1 MNARKYICTLQQGM
15 TVKQVNEMTEEKVVL
30 VVPKPYIS
38 AYPADKRD
46 GILTIGNF
54 IQKVKGVQGSNPEG
68 MTLTSGQPPFQTA
81 DISHL

>member
-1 MNARKYICTLQQGM
+1 MNMRKYLCTLQQGM
-15 TVKQVNEMTEEKVVL
+15 AVKQVNEMTEEKVVL

-46 GILTIGNF
+46 GILTIGYF
-54 IQKVKGVQGSNPEG
+54 IQKIKGVQGSNPEG